1 MVKDIFFN
9 NMLIGQVYDLNLAK
23 GVNFPTSNE
32 QEFQF
37 GFGVIDEDKT
47 LVPHIH
53 KRVERVV
60 QTTSEFLYVVNGLM
74 TIEIYSEDATHV
86 KTISLSDNQALL
98 QHFGGHKITLK
109 KGTKYFEI
117 KQGPYYGH
125 DFDKYELKIR

>member
-9 NMLIGQVYDLNLAK
+9 NVLIGQVYDLNLAK
-23 GVNFPTSNE
+23 GVNFPTSDE

-53 KRVERVV
+53 KRVERIV

-74 TIEIYSEDATHV
+74 TIEIYSEDETHV
-86 KTISLSDNQALL
+86 QTISLSDNQALL
-98 QHFGGHKITLK
+98 QHFGGHKITLQ

-125 DFDKYELKIR
+125 DFDKYELKD

>member
-1 MVKDIFFN
+1 MVKNIFYN
-9 NMLIGQVYDLNLAK
+9 NILIGQVYDLNLVN
-23 GVNFPTSNE
+23 GVQFPTSSE
-32 QEFQF
+32 QTFQF

-53 KRVERVV
+53 KRVERTI

-74 TIEIYSEDATHV
+74 TIEIYSEDEMHV
-86 KTISLSDNQALL
+86 QTIYLSDNQAFL
-98 QHFGGHKITLK
+98 QHFGGHKITLQ

-125 DFDKYELKIR
+125 NFDKYELQE